1 MLLMLLTAA
10 AVGHRHAAATPPCCS
25 TLVWGSGWSSCNT
38 ASGTPCPPSCAICRG
53 SGKRSAAPGLCSN
66 HSATPWGG
74 EWACP
79 NCPLTCL
86 TATKKP
92 APRPPP
98 PSLPL
103 HPFSAIGAGD
113 VNGPF
118 EHRGT
123 YHLFT
128 CCSWRHLTAPSAAG
142 PWTDQGA
149 QTAPAAGGK
158 YISGSVTVVDGVP
171 RAVMP
176 WNMGNIPSTCC
187 AGPPSNGRWS
197 YPCVANPPT
206 AACFQSYLMSLATD
220 PSDALLKDW
229 QPFSKQATL
238 VNYTA
243 RQQEHGWVQQDPSRG
258 WLDSAPHDPKRW
270 LFLGGTSVNGSQ
282 ANPSGVP
289 VIELFG
295 SRAGSDWAQGFEY
308 LGVFSADGLAMCD
321 PELITWPGS
330 EIAALYGPPL
340 VTTPSLRN
348 GGTLVFGSVGLRLGC
363 RYAGIAY
370 EAVIKVTQSRKN
382 T

>member
-1 MLLMLLTAA
+1 
-10 AVGHRHAAATPPCCS
+10 
-25 TLVWGSGWSSCNT
+25 
-38 ASGTPCPPSCAICRG
+38 
-53 SGKRSAAPGLCSN
+53 
-66 HSATPWGG
+66 
-74 EWACP
+74 
-79 NCPLTCL
+79 
-86 TATKKP
+86 
-92 APRPPP
+92 
-98 PSLPL
+98 
-103 HPFSAIGAGD
+103 
-113 VNGPF
+113 
-118 EHRGT
+118 
-123 YHLFT
+123 
-128 CCSWRHLTAPSAAG
+128 
-142 PWTDQGA
+142 
-149 QTAPAAGGK
+149 
-158 YISGSVTVVDGVP
+158 
-171 RAVMP
+171 
-176 WNMGNIPSTCC
+176 
-187 AGPPSNGRWS
+187 
-197 YPCVANPPT
+197 
-206 AACFQSYLMSLATD
+206 MSLATD